1 MASVSVTLS
10 AQSPTPSNSRSRRRD
25 AVLATVLDPRRL
37 PTPPAVALQVVS
49 AASRPDCNP
58 NEIVRLLSQDP
69 ALCAKLLKAVNS
81 CLYGLSKPIASL
93 ERAITVLGLG
103 PVRSLALGLSL
114 PAIKTGPAD
123 PETRAYQITS
133 VAGAIIARDLSARTP
148 RSSPADDMVAGL
160 LRDMGAVL
168 LQQTYPDAWRDMT
181 ERWGDHLLAQACEA
195 EEETFGI
202 NHADVTAELLSIWK
216 LPPEIVQPIRFH
228 HNPEQLAGAAKA
240 VSRRA
245 ELLYFSGL
253 LASLDTVVR
262 HPTVLEYVLD
272 VARTQYGLP
281 KPELIR
287 FMRGIV
293 PKIIDFGELLN
304 RDVRDCPN
312 FAEALT
318 AGGQELV
325 NLAVETNRTRLSG
338 AVPTSGVRQIPV
350 PGGVVPPSQARSAPA
365 PGGQVPQSHARPAPT
380 PAPSGH
386 GTSPQ
391 PAPQSQTQYDVWSSA
406 GATLD
411 AGTGR
416 RAAGSKSGPTLP
428 EFRPGFLEQFPVSG
442 CQLGDYE
449 LREILGRGA
458 MGIVFKGYEPSLAR
472 FVAIK
477 MLAPETSADPRVRE
491 RFAREARAGA
501 AVRHEN
507 VVTIYAVREL
517 GGISYL
523 AMEYVQGVALDRYIE
538 KKNPLPVTTIVQ
550 LARQIALGLAAAHKR
565 GIIHR
570 DIKPANIILEY
581 ETNTAKIADFGL
593 ARNGADGGNLSQTGG
608 LIGTPYFMAPE
619 QIQGQPATV
628 ASDLFSLGGVLYSL
642 CTGIPPFPEK
652 SLAAV
657 LYAVCSAEPKPI
669 YKLRSDIPQ
678 WLEDVVMK
686 LLSKDPTQRF
696 KNASEVA
703 DALIKS
709 TH

>member
-1 MASVSVTLS
+1 MSVTLPARNS
-10 AQSPTPSNSRSRRRD
+10 ATSSSQSRRRD

-58 NEIVRLLSQDP
+58 NEIVKLLSQDP

-148 RSSPADDMVAGL
+148 RNSPADDMVAGL
-160 LRDMGAVL
+160 LRDIGAVL

-181 ERWGDHLLAQACEA
+181 ERWGDNLLAQACEA

-202 NHADVTAELLSIWK
+202 NHADVSAELLSIWK
-216 LPPEIVQPIRFH
+216 LPAELIEPIRFH
-228 HNPEQLAGAAKA
+228 HNPERLAGAAKA
-240 VSRRA
+240 ISKRA

-262 HPTVLEYVLD
+262 HPTVLEYVLEI
-272 VARTQYGLP
+272 ARTQYGLP

-287 FMRGIV
+287 FMRSIV
-293 PKIIDFGELLN
+293 PKIVDFGELLD

-338 AVPTSGVRQIPV
+338 TVPQSGLRQV
-350 PGGVVPPSQARSAPA
+350 PAPGAHVPPSQMRKAPAPSGQVPPSQARKA
-365 PGGQVPQSHARPAPT
+365 
-380 PAPSGH
+380 PAPSGAA
-386 GTSPQ
+386 PQ
-391 PAPQSQTQYDVWSSA
+391 PAPQSQTQYDGWTSA
-406 GATLD
+406 EATLD
-411 AGTGR
+411 AGTGHTSPN
-416 RAAGSKSGPTLP
+416 SKIASALP
-428 EFRPGFLEQFPVSG
+428 EFRPAFLEQFPVSG
-442 CQLGDYE
+442 CRLGDYE

-477 MLAPETSADPRVRE
+477 MLAPETSSDPRVRE

-501 AVRHEN
+501 AIRHEN
-507 VVTIYAVREL
+507 VVTIYAVRETAGL
-517 GGISYL
+517 SYL

-538 KKNPLPVTTIVQ
+538 KKNPLPVTAIVQ

-581 ETNTAKIADFGL
+581 ESGAAKIADFGL
-593 ARNGADGGNLSQTGG
+593 ARNGADGNGNLSQTGG

-619 QIQGQPATV
+619 QIQGQPATFS
-628 ASDLFSLGGVLYSL
+628 SDLFSLGGVLYSL
-642 CTGIPPFPEK
+642 CTGSPPFPEK
-652 SLAAV
+652 TLAAV

-669 YKLRSDIPQ
+669 YKLRPDIPQ
-678 WLEDVVMK
+678 WLEDVVTK
-686 LLSKDPTQRF
+686 LLDKNPAQRF
-696 KNASEVA
+696 KHASEVA
-703 DALIKS
+703 DALLKS
-709 TH
+709 SH